1 MWIRR
6 NLGVL
11 SQNRTLKDA
20 RRCHQQLVG
29 WIAMERLRQ
38 LGRFHYDPWI
48 EVQKRDTRL
57 GESGLYPKT
66 DCPIE
71 LQPSVLDELCDFPT
85 RDDTDTEYAVG
96 ATFEKL
102 AVPRLEAIRPRNPPN
117 PDVGI
122 QQNHCRASQSSLATG
137 SDGSQYST
145 TELRRLGSP
154 AVVGPAVFEM
164 TNTSTGWPASNGR
177 PSKRSSPCL
186 PTVVSL
192 QCACTPSVY
201 KDPATRW
208 YAAIRYPVCAAIRS
222 CRYPVPGSPLRRPA
236 AQQRCRRG
244 RRGPCQTRPRRIF
257 RHAVAFARRQE

>member
-1 MWIRR
+1 MLGCLARRGSDAISSGKQDMWICS

-11 SQNRTLKDA
+11 SHNWTLQDA

-38 LGRFHYDPWI
+38 LGRFHYDPWMK
-48 EVQKRDTRL
+48 VQKRDTRL
-57 GESGLYPKT
+57 SESGLYPKT

-137 SDGSQYST
+137 SNGSRYSR
-145 TELRRLGSP
+145 TERRRLGSP
-154 AVVGPAVFEM
+154 GVVDPAAFEI
-164 TNTSTGWPASNGR
+164 TSTSTFWPASNGR

-192 QCACTPSVY
+192 QCACTPSV
-201 KDPATRW
+201 
-208 YAAIRYPVCAAIRS
+208 
-222 CRYPVPGSPLRRPA
+222 
-236 AQQRCRRG
+236 
-244 RRGPCQTRPRRIF
+244 
-257 RHAVAFARRQE
+257 